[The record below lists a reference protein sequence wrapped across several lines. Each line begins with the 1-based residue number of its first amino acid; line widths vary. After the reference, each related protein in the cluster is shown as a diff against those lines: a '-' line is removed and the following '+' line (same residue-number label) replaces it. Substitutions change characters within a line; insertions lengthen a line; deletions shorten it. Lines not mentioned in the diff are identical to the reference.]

1 VSNPQKGHK
10 KREIGRK
17 SHMSKRTGL
26 GDLVEY
32 LLNKVGITEDRFK
45 RWFRLKDCTCSYRK
59 DWLNKL
65 WSWGDED

>member
-1 VSNPQKGHK
+1 
-10 KREIGRK
+10 
-17 SHMSKRTGL
+17 MSKRTGL